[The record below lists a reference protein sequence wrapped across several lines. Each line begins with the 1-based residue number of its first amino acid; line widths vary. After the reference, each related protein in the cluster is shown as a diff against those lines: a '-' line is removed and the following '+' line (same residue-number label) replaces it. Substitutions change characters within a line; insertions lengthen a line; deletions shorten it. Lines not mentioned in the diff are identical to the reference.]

1 MSSGGAF
8 DDLKAESAAVGKDS
22 KTRRILLILLALW
35 LVTLAA
41 LIGVGW
47 RAYFNERGKTE
58 TLAQQ
63 IDLAC
68 VNDDFGEGFSKEDQA
83 ALCDNAKKVL
93 KAKGDI
99 QEGEVQEPEIQDPE
113 IQDPERQDP
122 ENQNDELQDAE
133 LQESENQEPE
143 VDDPEIQDDEIQ
155 DDEIQDPE
163 IDDPDPASP
172 YDFTFVLTVPG
183 PDGTSYIYT
192 VTCNSGSGQ
201 CSVTGG

>member
-1 MSSGGAF
+1 MSSSRAF

-47 RAYFNERGKTE
+47 RAYFNERGKTQ

-63 IDLAC
+63 IDMAC
-68 VNDDFGEGFSKEDQA
+68 VSDDFGEGLSKEDRA

-93 KAKGDI
+93 KPQGDI
-99 QEGEVQEPEIQDPE
+99 QENEIQE
-113 IQDPERQDP
+113 SEVQDPERQDP
-122 ENQNDELQDAE
+122 ENQNDELQDTE
-133 LQESENQEPE
+133 LQESEIQDPE

-155 DDEIQDPE
+155 DPE
-163 IDDPDPASP
+163 VDDPDPASP